1 MSRLRRLM
9 MMQGSIG
16 ETPEFIEFR
25 RDKYVETEVKMNSD
39 LKVSLK
45 IKFYSANNSANIIGR
60 WGNPKFTTSISGYG
74 SDWNVIDVF
83 SNNDRMKIPISE
95 LKVGSVI
102 EIVKD
107 KNMTYIND
115 VSMAEHQ
122 YEQYNVA
129 DILLIGGHNVTFNA
143 DVYSFAIWQNDALID
158 EYYPFVIDGK
168 EYFKGK
174 HTGKLLEVKIK

>member
-16 ETPEFIEFR
+16 ESPEFIEFR

-45 IKFYSANNSANIIGR
+45 IKFQQTNNIANIMGD
-60 WGNPKFTTSISGYG
+60 YG
-74 SDWNVIDVF
+74 SNSFAMTINYYGDV
-83 SNNDRMKIPISE
+83 SDVYNGSKITIPNSE
-95 LKVGSVI
+95 LKEGNII

-107 KNMTYIND
+107 KNMTYID
-115 VSMAEHQ
+115 GALKAEHPYGQ
-122 YEQYNVA
+122 FNTGNSF
-129 DILLIGGHNVTFNA
+129 LIGDQSVIFNA

-158 EYYPFVIDGK
+158 EYYPFVIDEK

-174 HTGKLLEVKIK
+174 HTGKLLEVKIKK